1 MTSTNNDNHECD
13 LLDDRERPAP
23 RLAEAIFV
31 RRNAWAG
38 TIDRSSGE
46 NEVERT
52 TIAFNGSVCGTGITK
67 NVLGPHTASGG
78 NMGDVW
84 KAWGS

>member
-1 MTSTNNDNHECD
+1 LTTGNGLRHD
-13 LLDDRERPAP
+13 
-23 RLAEAIFV
+23 LAEAIFV

-52 TIAFNGSVCGTGITK
+52 TIAFNGIICGTGTTK
-67 NVLGPHTASGG
+67 NVLGPQIASVS

>member
-1 MTSTNNDNHECD
+1 LATWSTQRHD
-13 LLDDRERPAP
+13 
-23 RLAEAIFV
+23 LAEAIFV

-52 TIAFNGSVCGTGITK
+52 TIAFNGII
-67 NVLGPHTASGG
+67 
-78 NMGDVW
+78 
-84 KAWGS
+84 